1 MNFYIASHWPL
12 AGQPANQQ
20 ARQRTRPQ
28 HQRNTS
34 ATPTQQ
40 HRNSRRT
47 SKNNALL
54 HNVAPLGGDRS
65 EPAMY
70 CCMNNVQPRAGGPVK
85 QQRVPPP
92 GRSPTGI
99 LCRAVPHPGP
109 LYSCPRS
116 NRLYGSPPF
125 AHTNYLLAGNAW
137 RLKGRGQHMLENQHK
152 MNY

>member
-1 MNFYIASHWPL
+1 MSRSDSDDEPGGSGRIRLLMVTGEMCHEAIPTTNQIAPSLALMYFYIASHWPL
-12 AGQPANQQ
+12 AGHPANQQ

-54 HNVAPLGGDRS
+54 HNVAPLGGERS
-65 EPAMY
+65 GPAMY
-70 CCMNNVQPRAGGPVK
+70 GCMNNVQPRAGGPVK

-92 GRSPTGI
+92 GRSPT
-99 LCRAVPHPGP
+99 LQ
-109 LYSCPRS
+109 
-116 NRLYGSPPF
+116 GSS
-125 AHTNYLLAGNAW
+125 A
-137 RLKGRGQHMLENQHK
+137 
-152 MNY
+152 